1 MTLVDKLKT
10 TNFSLRLG
18 NGINRYASDEHDL
31 NHSWR
36 GVLRAIAME
45 RGALPGDAADEIL
58 DDPSGVSFPEFID
71 LISLDHGGNQA
82 DDQPTIKQELSEMIA
97 GWVPSVTHSRVV
109 NYCHSHDIP
118 ILTTNY
124 DTLLAQSAEHV
135 IDFVTNQNRQTRK
148 KHLQSP
154 INQRGRGFTRYYPW
168 HSFYSDKD
176 VSDSDVLDSFAIW
189 HVHGVHH
196 YPDSIRLGL
205 MDYMS
210 FITRA
215 KAWIQTGIGA
225 RWRDPASHED
235 WDGANSWLDLFLHKP
250 LVIAGLALDV
260 QETTLRWLL
269 IERARFYR
277 RNATY
282 GEAGAWYYIAFLQD
296 GEVSAAKQHFIQ
308 SLGGTIITYES
319 YGDFYGGAFGG

>member
-1 MTLVDKLKT
+1 MTLVDKLNT
-10 TNFSLRLG
+10 SNFSLLLG
-18 NGINRYASDEHDL
+18 NGINRYGSDEHNL

-45 RGALPGDAADEIL
+45 RGSLSGEAADEIL

-71 LISLDHGGNQA
+71 LVSLDHGGNQA
-82 DDQPTIKQELSEMIA
+82 GDHPTIKQELSEMIA
-97 GWVPSVTHSRVV
+97 GWAPSGAHTRVV
-109 NYCHSHDIP
+109 EYCAAHDIP

-124 DTLLAQSAEHV
+124 DSLLARSVERV
-135 IDFVTNQNRQTRK
+135 MDYVTDQNRQTRK

-154 INQRGRGFTRYYPW
+154 INQRGRSFTRYYPW
-168 HSFYSDKD
+168 HSFYSDRD
-176 VSDSDVLDSFAIW
+176 ISESDVLDSFAIW
-189 HVHGVHH
+189 HVHGIHH

-205 MDYMS
+205 MDYMN

-215 KAWIQTGIGA
+215 RGWIRDGIGV
-225 RWRDPASHED
+225 RWRDPASHEE

-277 RNATY
+277 RNR
-282 GEAGAWYYIAFLQD
+282 EHCDAGAWYYIAFEQD
-296 GEVSAAKQHFIQ
+296 GEVSAAKRHFIQ
-308 SLGGTIITYES
+308 SLGGEILTYER
-319 YGDFYGGAFGG
+319 YDDFYSRAFGG